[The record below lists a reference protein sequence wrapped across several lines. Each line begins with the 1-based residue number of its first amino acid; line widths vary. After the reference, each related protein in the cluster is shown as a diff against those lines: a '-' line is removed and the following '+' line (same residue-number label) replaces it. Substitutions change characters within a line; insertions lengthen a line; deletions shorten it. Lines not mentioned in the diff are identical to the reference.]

1 MKRREDTTTA
11 TLPVRCAIYT
21 RKSTD
26 EGLDMAF
33 NSLDAQREAGEA
45 FVLSR
50 KHEGW
55 TCLEARYDDGGYSGG
70 DINRPALKR
79 LMADIEAGGIDAV
92 VCYKV
97 DRLSRSL
104 LDFSRLIEVFDRHRV
119 MFVSVTQPINTADS
133 SGRLMLNVLLSFAQ
147 FEREMIADR
156 TRDKMAAA
164 RKKGKW
170 TGGFPVLGYDVHPDG
185 GKLMVNE
192 EEAEAVRQIFTL
204 YLDFGSQQ
212 ATAAELNRRG
222 WCTKSWTTK
231 DGTPHEGV
239 DFDKNHVARLL
250 SNPLYVGK
258 VGLRGQVF
266 PGEHP
271 AIVDQE
277 LYDRVQARLATNNV
291 SGGAVTKNRY
301 GHLLRGLLHCTACGC
316 AMSPSVTRRKGRVH
330 RYYVCGN
337 AAKHG
342 WKSCPHPS
350 LPAGQIEGAVVER
363 IACIGRDPGLLQET
377 LAQLKTFKATRLPAL
392 TAERRRLDREC
403 TRLRDRGSGED
414 QVQVVRIEA
423 RLMEIAEELAVLEG
437 QTVDRRDLARAL
449 QLFDEVW
456 SCLFPR
462 EQERVIALLVG
473 RVDFDAERETVAIT
487 FRPTGIRVL
496 ADEIAEAREV
506 VA

>member
-1 MKRREDTTTA
+1 MIRKADITTEST
-11 TLPVRCAIYT
+11 PVRCGIYC
-21 RKSTD
+21 RVST
-26 EGLDMAF
+26 LDQAQGEF
-33 NSLDAQREAGEA
+33 TSIDNQREAGEA

-79 LMADIEAGGIDAV
+79 LMIDIEAGLVDAV

-147 FEREMIADR
+147 FERELIADR

-164 RKKGKW
+164 RKKGRW

-185 GKLMVNE
+185 GKLVVNE
-192 EEAEAVRQIFTL
+192 DEAETVRQIFAL
-204 YLDFGSQQ
+204 YLDVGSQQ

-222 WCTKSWTTK
+222 WRTKSWTTR
-231 DGTPHEGV
+231 DGTFHEGV
-239 DFDKNHVARLL
+239 SFNKNHVARLL

-258 VGLRGQVF
+258 VGLRGQIF
-266 PGEHP
+266 LGEHP
-271 AIVDQE
+271 GIVDQA
-277 LYDRVQARLATNNV
+277 LYDRVQARLAANNV
-291 SGGAVTKNRY
+291 SGGAVAKNRF
-301 GHLLRGLLHCTACGC
+301 GHLLRGLLHCTACGT

-330 RYYVCGN
+330 RYYVCSG
-337 AAKHG
+337 ASKRG

-350 LPAGQIEGAVVER
+350 LPAGQIETAVVER
-363 IACIGRDPGLLQET
+363 IAYIGRDPGLLQET
-377 LAQLKTFKATRLPAL
+377 LAQLRTIKATRQPAL
-392 TAERRRLDREC
+392 VAERRRLDRELA
-403 TRLRDRGSGED
+403 RLRDRGGDE
-414 QVQVVRIEA
+414 VQVGRIEA
-423 RLMEIAEELAVLEG
+423 RLVEIAEELAVLEG
-437 QTVDRRDLARAL
+437 QSVDRRDLARAL
-449 QLFDEVW
+449 ALFDEVW
-456 SCLFPR
+456 SCLFPS
-462 EQERVIALLVG
+462 EQERVIALLVE

-496 ADEIAEAREV
+496 AEEIADTQEV

>member
-1 MKRREDTTTA
+1 M
-11 TLPVRCAIYT
+11 I
-21 RKSTD
+21 
-26 EGLDMAF
+26 
-33 NSLDAQREAGEA
+33 
-45 FVLSR
+45 
-50 KHEGW
+50 
-55 TCLEARYDDGGYSGG
+55 
-70 DINRPALKR
+70 
-79 LMADIEAGGIDAV
+79 DIEAGLVDAV

-104 LDFSRLIEVFDRHRV
+104 PDFSRLIEVFDRHRV

-147 FEREMIADR
+147 FERELIADR
-156 TRDKMAAA
+156 TRDMMAAA

-170 TGGFPVLGYDVHPDG
+170 TGGFPVLGYDVHPDD

-192 EEAEAVRQIFTL
+192 EEAETVRQIFTL

-222 WCTKSWTTK
+222 WRTKSWTTK

-250 SNPLYVGK
+250 ANPLYVGK

-266 PGEHP
+266 LGEHP
-271 AIVDQE
+271 AIVDQA
-277 LYDRVQARLATNNV
+277 LYDRVQAQLAANNV
-291 SGGAVTKNRY
+291 SGGAVAKNRY
-301 GHLLRGLLHCTACGC
+301 GHLLRGLLHCTACGT

-337 AAKHG
+337 AAKNG

-377 LAQLKTFKATRLPAL
+377 LAQLRIIKATRQPAL
-392 TAERRRLDREC
+392 VAERRWLERELA
-403 TRLRDRGSGED
+403 RLRDRGSDE
-414 QVQVVRIEA
+414 VQVGRIEA
-423 RLMEIAEELAVLEG
+423 RLAEVAEELAALEG
-437 QTVDRRDLARAL
+437 QSVDRRDLARVL

-456 SCLFPR
+456 SCLFPH

-473 RVDFDAERETVAIT
+473 RIDFDAERETVAIT
-487 FRPTGIRVL
+487 FRPTGIRGL
-496 ADEIAEAREV
+496 AEEIAEAQEV